1 VAKGYCWGK
10 NLHDLLVPVCKDYCH
25 SRDQNFQCTEL
36 AQLGAM
42 KGRSTQCSAKYKCTA
57 LCTWGLK
64 MPEMFLKPWPSGIG
78 PFAEH
83 RLRLLKQAMGPGSG
97 QFNRA
102 HRQSPESIEVQH
114 TQYIHSHRWG
124 GRSSAIAW
132 KCVYYLCFF
141 TLLLCSGPWASSFE

>member
-1 VAKGYCWGK
+1 M
-10 NLHDLLVPVCKDYCH
+10 HDLLVPVCKDYCH

-78 PFAEH
+78 PFTEH
-83 RLRLLKQAMGPGSG
+83 RLRLLKQALDPGSG

-102 HRQSPESIEVQH
+102 HRQSPVSIEVQH
-114 TQYIHSHRWG
+114 TQYTQSQV
-124 GRSSAIAW
+124 GRQEFCI
-132 KCVYYLCFF
+132 CVEVCLLFLMFF
-141 TLLLCSGPWASSFE
+141 YFFVVFRPWANSFE